1 MSSNRLMNKVS
12 GKRKRGGQKL
22 KERSVIC
29 RIICEDGSCY
39 SVLSCMK
46 GILVE
51 INTEL
56 INNPQ
61 LITQDPWGRGFIA
74 IIITRLDRVKEIKSK
89 LLSKEGYDKVIL
101 ERNEVATTTVAKE
114 GIPVDESSASSSSS
128 SEATKKIK
136 TQDSKSDVTT

>member
-1 MSSNRLMNKVS
+1 
-12 GKRKRGGQKL
+12 
-22 KERSVIC
+22 
-29 RIICEDGSCY
+29 
-39 SVLSCMK
+39 MK

-89 LLSKEGYDKVIL
+89 LLSKEDYEKVVR
-101 ERNEVATTTVAKE
+101 ERNEIATTRTTTTDAKE
-114 GIPVDESSASSSSS
+114 GILVDESSASSSSP